1 LVQSYLSI
9 SDCEL
14 TASELRLKYESIKS
28 LNQLQMPESSSSST
42 SSSSKGT
49 QVNVATSTTTTTSLK
64 KKSNPQSP
72 IYSTP
77 SPSISEEIAA
87 MSSIIDTDLFSGL
100 TLLLTEDEQRYI
112 SQLMTSGDTD
122 KVAQGV
128 QLLASIS
135 EFSRQQLHHGVS
147 PSVKASTSS
156 TGTHGGVSTRVNSQH
171 YSSSTAHRS
180 TTTYTSRYPSTATKS
195 LRTGWSSTAK
205 KPTTATSTVA
215 ARAIAMSQ
223 SAEEKLQAA
232 AERRAKEHW
241 KRNPLPRRMP
251 KSVTLDIITTTTIS
265 NKRNNNNN
273 NNNNSGTQLT
283 VSLPLLFTDDEWD
296 GTIADAF
303 RRVQID
309 RRTNQVMKA
318 VEKTKQ
324 RWGKTSKTISTN
336 IYGDEEKHIQTPE
349 ICEGYTGPTQ
359 RVIVASVKGQAA
371 KKGIQVGDVVT
382 HVNGERLEGSAADLL
397 RHIQYFAERGDD
409 TLTLVFN
416 AEPAIATALSKRA
429 FSLDNLSF

>member
-1 LVQSYLSI
+1 
-9 SDCEL
+9 
-14 TASELRLKYESIKS
+14 
-28 LNQLQMPESSSSST
+28 
-42 SSSSKGT
+42 
-49 QVNVATSTTTTTSLK
+49 
-64 KKSNPQSP
+64 
-72 IYSTP
+72 
-77 SPSISEEIAA
+77 
-87 MSSIIDTDLFSGL
+87 
-100 TLLLTEDEQRYI
+100 
-112 SQLMTSGDTD
+112 
-122 KVAQGV
+122 
-128 QLLASIS
+128 
-135 EFSRQQLHHGVS
+135 
-147 PSVKASTSS
+147 
-156 TGTHGGVSTRVNSQH
+156 
-171 YSSSTAHRS
+171 
-180 TTTYTSRYPSTATKS
+180 
-195 LRTGWSSTAK
+195 
-205 KPTTATSTVA
+205 
-215 ARAIAMSQ
+215 MSQ

-251 KSVTLDIITTTTIS
+251 KSVTLDIITTTS
-265 NKRNNNNN
+265 NKHN
-273 NNNNSGTQLT
+273 NNNNSNNSSSKQLT

-309 RRTNQVMKA
+309 RRTNQVIKA

-336 IYGDEEKHIQTPE
+336 HCGDEDKRVQTPE
-349 ICEGYTGPTQ
+349 ICGGYTGPTQ

-382 HVNGERLEGSAADLL
+382 HVNAERWEGSAADLL

-429 FSLDNLSF
+429 FSLDNISF